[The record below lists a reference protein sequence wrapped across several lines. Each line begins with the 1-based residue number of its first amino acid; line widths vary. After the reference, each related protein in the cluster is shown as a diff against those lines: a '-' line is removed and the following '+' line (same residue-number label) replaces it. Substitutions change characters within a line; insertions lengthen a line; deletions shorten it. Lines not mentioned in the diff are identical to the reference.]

1 MSSSEEEIID
11 IDTPTDATMSTQNT
25 LSLASSNTPSS
36 ISSIDL
42 ENPKDRV
49 PFKERISELNKM
61 INDETIVSY
70 DSECLRKRTNWSK
83 SKNEHNLIDNTQSVN
98 PQLILDDLRT
108 NSPKLYTLMKKI
120 EALDESD
127 LKNDGTLYKHMI
139 FTDMKTSSYGVK
151 VIGSVLAAKGLKHG
165 YKATINDEYD
175 PDDPVKKKANKF
187 NKIQMLS
194 NDELQNNKHNN
205 FYILSSVNIFDQP
218 LSVSTKKSI
227 LERYN
232 ERPDN
237 INGKNIRFI
246 IMDSG
251 FKEGID
257 LYDIKYIHIFEPQ
270 TTNADRK
277 QVIGRGTRTC
287 GQKGLRFHPTNGWPL
302 HVNIYDMTIPEEV
315 QEHFSGTENT
325 FDLYMKSLNLD
336 LRLFN
341 FVNDIE
347 EATIKGSVDYDLN
360 KNIHTFKIT
369 GGATNP
375 KSYSL
380 PDIDEL
386 NPEIGFAM
394 AEKLLEHRL
403 RMEPNPEL
411 SRDEMRTYI
420 NKNFSKYKWDKAKME
435 NLCETQKGGSNL
447 LTYTPTQGFIKDYFT
462 PQANTKGLILWH
474 STGSGKTCSAI
485 ATASNEF
492 EKQGY
497 TILWVTRTTLKND
510 IWKNMFDMVC
520 NEVLRTKIENEGL
533 IIPSQQPKRMRLLS
547 DSWRIRPMSYKQ
559 FSNLVSKKNNNYERL
574 IKINGEHDPLK
585 KTLII
590 VDEAHKLY
598 GGGDLSTNERPD
610 MKAFHKSL
618 MNSYEVSGKDSV
630 KLMLMTATPITT
642 DPMEIVKLVNLCKP
656 INSQLPTHFDDFT
669 KKYLNPDT
677 IKFTPTGLKKY
688 YDDIAGVVSYL
699 NREKDARQFAQ
710 PIIKHIKTPLID
722 IQDVYD
728 YDLRIL
734 RNQAAMDVAPLKERI
749 DKITNIIKGELED
762 LDPNKFKAFQDLCK
776 NNPYIKENEKLAE
789 QYAKKCSNTTKKHMR
804 NVSESVKRHIN
815 KIRGIIK
822 ELRNDIKKINDNKK
836 INVDEIKHIME
847 NNPKKWQKFKD
858 SAYYNIR
865 YKCGKNIK
873 SNASFNDMVKTH
885 MDIIPYLEAIHDSD
899 EKIKELKEIL
909 TIKLDSY
916 KIKVNEL
923 KSMIKNDD
931 LNTLEK
937 SVVRSTIKE
946 YRKINSKLT
955 RQARNETKKAIR
967 IVDKEKDEYIKKKNK
982 TMKNLKLKL
991 KDELKREKQDEKDFL
1006 RNAKQIKKIMRKAG
1020 EYDDEINHDL
1030 LKEVVETEKKLLEK
1044 SIDSI
1049 NDEFKQKLA
1058 KEQEK
1063 NEKKLAKEQEKNEKK
1078 LVKEQE
1084 KNEKKL
1090 AKEQEKN
1097 EKKLAKEQE
1106 KNEKKL
1112 VKEQEKNEKK
1122 LAKEQEKNK
1131 KKLAKELKKNKTIK
1145 KKNN

>member
-11 IDTPTDATMSTQNT
+11 TDTPSDATTITQNT

-49 PFKERISELNKM
+49 PFKERITELNKM

-70 DSECLRKRTNWSK
+70 DSECLRKRMNWSK

-98 PQLILDDLRT
+98 PQVILDDLSR

-175 PDDPVKKKANKF
+175 PDDPVKKKETKF

-237 INGKNIRFI
+237 INGKNVRFI
-246 IMDSG
+246 IMDGG

-270 TTNADRK
+270 TTNADQK
-277 QVIGRGTRTC
+277 QIIGRGTRTC

-315 QEHFSGTENT
+315 QEHFGGMENT

-360 KNIHTFKIT
+360 KNIHTFKIA

-403 RMEPNPEL
+403 KMEPNPEL
-411 SRDEMRTYI
+411 SRDEMRRYI
-420 NKNFSKYKWDKAKME
+420 NKNFLKYKWDKAKME
-435 NLCETQKGGSNL
+435 NLCEPQKGGSNL

-462 PQANTKGLILWH
+462 PQANTKGMILWH

-520 NEVLRTKIENEGL
+520 NEVLRSKIDDEGL

-547 DSWRIRPMSYKQ
+547 ESWRIRPMSYKQ

-642 DPMEIVKLVNLCKP
+642 DPMEIIKLVNLCKP
-656 INSQLPTHFDDFT
+656 LNSQLPTHFDDFT

-734 RNQAAMDVAPLKERI
+734 RNQAAMDIAPLKERI

-762 LDPNKFKAFQDLCK
+762 LDPNKFKAFQDLCN

-804 NVSESVKRHIN
+804 NVTETVKRHIK

-836 INVDEIKHIME
+836 INIDEIKHIME
-847 NNPKKWQKFKD
+847 DNPAKWQKFKD
-858 SAYYNIR
+858 STYYNLR

-873 SNASFNDMVKTH
+873 SNASFDDMVKTH

-931 LNTLEK
+931 LNKLEK

-946 YRKINSKLT
+946 YRKINSKLS
-955 RQARNETKKAIR
+955 RQARNESKKAIR
-967 IVDKEKDEYIKKKNK
+967 IVNKEKDEYIKNKNK

-991 KDELKREKQDEKDFL
+991 KDELKKEKRDEKDFL
-1006 RNAKQIKKIMRKAG
+1006 RNARQIKKIMRKTG

-1030 LKEVVETEKKLLEK
+1030 LKEVVETEKKLLEE

-1049 NDEFKQKLA
+1049 NDEFKQKLE

-1063 NEKKLAKEQEKNEKK
+1063 ND
-1078 LVKEQE
+1078 
-1084 KNEKKL
+1084 
-1090 AKEQEKN
+1090 
-1097 EKKLAKEQE
+1097 
-1106 KNEKKL
+1106 
-1112 VKEQEKNEKK
+1112 
-1122 LAKEQEKNK
+1122 

-1145 KKNN
+1145 KKKS